1 MSTDKSPDQAAPAA
15 ATPISRPRGGLR
27 PAARFQKSPS
37 SKQRDV
43 RPGSTVLRAALA
55 DELVAAALA
64 LRDMLEGAHLDEA
77 IDHYT
82 HEMPVASARAVRNMA
97 YDATRQYGLL
107 SHIGGQLNR
116 KPPVPLLGAL
126 QALGVAQLIDA
137 RRPVPVII
145 DQTVRAVNQLPEGVA
160 HPAAA
165 GFMNATL
172 RRFVRERDA
181 LIPPNL
187 PDEARYNH
195 PGWWVTRVRQVWP
208 DQWEAI
214 LAASL
219 DRAPLSLRANRRLGG
234 QDEAAR
240 RLEAAGIGFRR
251 MGVDGLVLEQ
261 PMPVEQIPGFAEG
274 LVSVQDLGAQCA
286 AQLLDPQPGERILD
300 ACAAPGGKTAHL
312 LEMADCEV
320 WALDIDPGRA
330 SIIMNNLQRS
340 RLPLLPQSGQTL
352 PRGNGGTVDA
362 EPATT
367 VRAAFGTDATMAASD
382 RAAGQGHW
390 PVAADV
396 PDTDD
401 PAQPAVT
408 PAVHWGARVMAAD
421 AADPDSWWDGQ
432 RFDRIL
438 LDAPCS
444 ASGIVRRHPDVLWHR
459 QRRDIATFSGT
470 QARLIEKLWPLL
482 RPGGTLLYATCSI
495 FPEEGEA
502 VVSAFV
508 SKHPDCQWQR
518 DVRLTGW
525 PGWPRNGQLLPTR
538 DDRHEHD
545 GFFYALLSRHR

>member
-1 MSTDKSPDQAAPAA
+1 
-15 ATPISRPRGGLR
+15 
-27 PAARFQKSPS
+27 
-37 SKQRDV
+37 
-43 RPGSTVLRAALA
+43 
-55 DELVAAALA
+55 
-64 LRDMLEGAHLDEA
+64 
-77 IDHYT
+77 
-82 HEMPVASARAVRNMA
+82 
-97 YDATRQYGLL
+97 
-107 SHIGGQLNR
+107 
-116 KPPVPLLGAL
+116 
-126 QALGVAQLIDA
+126 
-137 RRPVPVII
+137 
-145 DQTVRAVNQLPEGVA
+145 
-160 HPAAA
+160 
-165 GFMNATL
+165 
-172 RRFVRERDA
+172 
-181 LIPPNL
+181 
-187 PDEARYNH
+187 
-195 PGWWVTRVRQVWP
+195 
-208 DQWEAI
+208 
-214 LAASL
+214 
-219 DRAPLSLRANRRLGG
+219 
-234 QDEAAR
+234 
-240 RLEAAGIGFRR
+240 
-251 MGVDGLVLEQ
+251 
-261 PMPVEQIPGFAEG
+261 MPVEQIPGFAEG

-421 AADPDSWWDGQ
+421 AADPDS
-432 RFDRIL
+432 R
-438 LDAPCS
+438 
-444 ASGIVRRHPDVLWHR
+444 WHR

>member
-1 MSTDKSPDQAAPAA
+1 
-15 ATPISRPRGGLR
+15 
-27 PAARFQKSPS
+27 
-37 SKQRDV
+37 
-43 RPGSTVLRAALA
+43 
-55 DELVAAALA
+55 
-64 LRDMLEGAHLDEA
+64 
-77 IDHYT
+77 
-82 HEMPVASARAVRNMA
+82 MPP
-97 YDATRQYGLL
+97 RQYGLL

-208 DQWEAI
+208 GQWEAI

-352 PRGNGGTVDA
+352 PRGTV
-362 EPATT
+362 
-367 VRAAFGTDATMAASD
+367 VRLMRSPPPPCV
-382 RAAGQGHW
+382 QHS
-390 PVAADV
+390 V
-396 PDTDD
+396 PM
-401 PAQPAVT
+401 P
-408 PAVHWGARVMAAD
+408 R
-421 AADPDSWWDGQ
+421 
-432 RFDRIL
+432 
-438 LDAPCS
+438 
-444 ASGIVRRHPDVLWHR
+444 
-459 QRRDIATFSGT
+459 
-470 QARLIEKLWPLL
+470 WPLL
-482 RPGGTLLYATCSI
+482 TGRPDRGTGRWPPMCPIPMTRPNLPSPPPCTGV
-495 FPEEGEA
+495 P
-502 VVSAFV
+502 VSWR
-508 SKHPDCQWQR
+508 PM
-518 DVRLTGW
+518 
-525 PGWPRNGQLLPTR
+525 LPTPTAGGMASASTASCWMPPAVPPASSGAIRMCSGTASVAILRHFRELRR
-538 DDRHEHD
+538 D
-545 GFFYALLSRHR
+545 